1 MSKIKRSDAIDLVI
15 NGIVNRIVK
24 ASEVGDFSELKSIL
38 LHSSEGVVN
47 MNNKE
52 LAAALKEST
61 DIDYEV
67 LDEDIKYPK
76 V

>member
-1 MSKIKRSDAIDLVI
+1 MSVIKRSVAIDLVI

-38 LHSSEGVVN
+38 LHGSEGVVN
-47 MNNKE
+47 TYNKE

-67 LDEDIKYPK
+67 LNEDIKYPE